1 MNSFEGK
8 SKDETEET
16 WTLMRNPPIELE
28 RNISFYLLKE
38 EFFMKKTLVSALT
51 TALVVGAASTTF
63 AAANP
68 FSDVPADH
76 WAYDAVS
83 QLAADGVIEGYGDT
97 TFRGNQNITR
107 YEMAQMIAKAM
118 AKTDVSAAD
127 KALIDKLA
135 AEFSDELNNLGVR
148 VSNLERNADMVKWNG
163 KAEYTYKSNR
173 DKDANQ
179 KKNDDQLLFR
189 LEPTAEVNSNWHVH
203 ARLDASTDLQ
213 QDNADVNGNHGDS
226 QDTTGKLKRVWAQGD
241 YNNFQVKLGK
251 FAQIDDD
258 SIFDTTFS
266 GAQVAFGNKVTFTA
280 GAGRLDADDYV
291 TTKNDV
297 VTDDAANYQY
307 AGLGYADG
315 KFVGGVD
322 YHHLNADNFDYVVH
336 KDAKSNIEDNAN
348 IWLVKAAYQFDKTNG
363 LNGFYANNTSA
374 DDFNKAWSVE
384 YDYKGAEAE
393 NKGTWGMWAAY
404 RNLGYNTALFSTY
417 DALLQGQKGWEVGAN
432 YAPFKNVVA
441 TLRYGNGKETWT
453 DDKIENLFGRVEF
466 FF

>member
-1 MNSFEGK
+1 
-8 SKDETEET
+8 
-16 WTLMRNPPIELE
+16 
-28 RNISFYLLKE
+28 
-38 EFFMKKTLVSALT
+38 MKKTLVSALT

-173 DKDANQ
+173 DKDANE
-179 KKNDDQLLFR
+179 KKNDDQLLLR
-189 LEPTAEVNSNWHVH
+189 LEPSAEVNSNWHVK
-203 ARLDASTDLQ
+203 ARLDASTDLAK
-213 QDNADVNGNHGDS
+213 DSDDSDADTAHGGT
-226 QDTTGKLKRVWAQGD
+226 QDTDVTLKRIWAQGD

-280 GAGRLDADDYV
+280 GAGRLDVDGVKVSADEKAKTSTFN
-291 TTKNDV
+291 TTKLFTGED
-297 VTDDAANYQY
+297 TANYQY

-322 YHHLNADNFDYVVH
+322 YHHLNADKIHYLGAKENSFD
-336 KDAKSNIEDNAN
+336 DTAN
-348 IWLVKAAYQFDKTNG
+348 IWLAKAAYQFDKTNG

-374 DDFNKAWSVE
+374 DDYDTAWSAQ
-384 YDYKGAEAE
+384 YNYKGAEAQ
-393 NKGTWGMWAAY
+393 NKGTWGAWAAY
-404 RNLGYNTALFSTY
+404 RYLGDNTALFSTF
-417 DALLQGQKGWEVGAN
+417 DAILAGQKGWEVGAN
-432 YAPFKNVVA
+432 YAPFKNIVA
-441 TLRYGNGKETWT
+441 TLRYGNGK
-453 DDKIENLFGRVEF
+453 DLSSDNKIENLFGRVEVF
-466 FF
+466 F

>member
-1 MNSFEGK
+1 
-8 SKDETEET
+8 
-16 WTLMRNPPIELE
+16 
-28 RNISFYLLKE
+28 
-38 EFFMKKTLVSALT
+38 MKKTLVSALT

-118 AKTDVSAAD
+118 AKSDVSAAD

-163 KAEYTYKSNR
+163 KAEYTYYSHR
-173 DKDANQ
+173 DKDAN
-179 KKNDDQLLFR
+179 KKTNDDQLLFR
-189 LEPTAEVNSNWHVH
+189 LEPSAEVNSHWHVN
-203 ARLDASTDLQ
+203 ARLDASTDLAKDNKD
-213 QDNADVNGNHGDS
+213 DNADASLRHGSDS
-226 QDTTGKLKRVWAQGD
+226 IQDTDVTLKRVWAQGN
-241 YNNFQVKLGK
+241 YGNFQVKLGK
-251 FAQIDDD
+251 FAQIDND
-258 SIFDTTFS
+258 SIFDTSFS
-266 GAQVAFGNKVTFTA
+266 GAEVQFGNKVTFTA
-280 GAGRLDADDYV
+280 GAGRQNMDADSDF
-291 TTKNDV
+291 TQKFGHNEDT
-297 VTDDAANYQY
+297 ANYQY

-322 YHHLNADNFDYVVH
+322 YHHLNADSFQY
-336 KDAKSNIEDNAN
+336 AKEDGTKQANEDNAN
-348 IWLVKAAYQFDKTNG
+348 IWLAKAAYRFDKTNA

-374 DDFNKAWSVE
+374 DELDKAWSAQ
-384 YDYKGAEAE
+384 YSYKGAEAQ
-393 NKGTWGMWAAY
+393 NKGTWGAWAAY
-404 RNLGYNTALFSTY
+404 RYLGDNTALFSTF
-417 DALLQGQKGWEVGAN
+417 DAILAGQKGWEVGAN

-441 TLRYGNGKETWT
+441 TLRYGNGKDLRT
-453 DDKIENLFGRVEF
+453 DNDIENLFGRVEVF
-466 FF
+466 F

>member
-1 MNSFEGK
+1 
-8 SKDETEET
+8 
-16 WTLMRNPPIELE
+16 
-28 RNISFYLLKE
+28 
-38 EFFMKKTLVSALT
+38 MKKTLVSALT

-173 DKDANQ
+173 DKDATDATRKQNSD
-179 KKNDDQLLFR
+179 KLLLR
-189 LEPTAEVNSNWHVH
+189 LEPTAEVNSNWHVK
-203 ARLDASTDLQ
+203 ARLDAKTDLSS
-213 QDNADVNGNHGDS
+213 DKGDDGDV
-226 QDTTGKLKRVWAQGD
+226 TLKRIWAQGN
-241 YNNFQVKLGK
+241 YGNFQTKLGK

-266 GAQVAFGNKVTFTA
+266 GAEVKFGNKVTFTA
-280 GAGRLDADDYV
+280 GAGRQNLDEDSDLNNKV
-291 TTKNDV
+291 KLTG
-297 VTDDAANYQY
+297 TDKTANYQY

-322 YHHLNADNFDYVVH
+322 YHHLNADKINYLG
-336 KDAKSNIEDNAN
+336 AKSSDDEAN
-348 IWLVKAAYQFDKTNG
+348 IWLAKAAYRFDKTNA

-374 DDFNKAWSVE
+374 DDFDKAWSAE
-384 YDYKGAEAE
+384 YDYKGAQAE
-393 NKGTWGMWAAY
+393 NKGTWGMWVAY
-404 RNLGYNTALFSTY
+404 RNLGANTALFSTF
-417 DALLQGQKGWEVGAN
+417 DAILAGQKGWEVGAN
-432 YAPFKNVVA
+432 YAPFKNIVA
-441 TLRYGNGKETWT
+441 TLRYGNGKSLLE
-453 DDKIENLFGRVEF
+453 DHDVENLFGRVEVF
-466 FF
+466 F

>member
-1 MNSFEGK
+1 
-8 SKDETEET
+8 
-16 WTLMRNPPIELE
+16 
-28 RNISFYLLKE
+28 
-38 EFFMKKTLVSALT
+38 MKKTLVSALT

-163 KAEYTYKSNR
+163 KAEYTYKSLR
-173 DKDANQ
+173 DKDTTVKEDQ
-179 KKNDDQLLFR
+179 KKNSDHLLFR

-203 ARLDASTDLQ
+203 ARLDASTEM
-213 QDNADVNGNHGDS
+213 DS
-226 QDTTGKLKRVWAQGD
+226 DSPAGTDEDKVDLKRIWAQGN
-241 YNNFQVKLGK
+241 YGNFQTKLGK

-266 GAQVAFGNKVTFTA
+266 GAEVKFGNKVTFTA
-280 GAGRLDADDYV
+280 GAGRQNLDNSKDGDSDLNKKVSVTGDDK
-291 TTKNDV
+291 T
-297 VTDDAANYQY
+297 ANYQY

-322 YHHLNADNFDYVVH
+322 YHHLNVDNFKYAVD
-336 KDAKSNIEDNAN
+336 KIGDKNGQIEDNAN
-348 IWLVKAAYQFDKTNG
+348 IWLAKAAYQFDKTNG

-374 DDFNKAWSVE
+374 DDFDNAWSAQ
-384 YDYKGAEAE
+384 YSYKGAEAQ
-393 NKGTWGMWAAY
+393 NKGTWGAWAAY
-404 RNLGYNTALFSTY
+404 RYLGQNTALFSTF
-417 DALLQGQKGWEVGAN
+417 DAILAGQKGWEVGAN
-432 YAPFKNVVA
+432 YAPFKNIVA
-441 TLRYGNGKETWT
+441 TLRYGNGKDLLT
-453 DDKIENLFGRVEF
+453 DNSIENLFGRIEVF
-466 FF
+466 F

>member
-1 MNSFEGK
+1 
-8 SKDETEET
+8 
-16 WTLMRNPPIELE
+16 
-28 RNISFYLLKE
+28 
-38 EFFMKKTLVSALT
+38 MKKTLVSALT

-163 KAEYTYKSNR
+163 KAEYTYTSNR
-173 DKDANQ
+173 NKDEHTKA
-179 KKNDDQLLFR
+179 NDDQLLFR
-189 LEPTAEVNSNWHVH
+189 LEPTAEVNSNWHVK
-203 ARLDASTDLQ
+203 ARLDATTDLAT
-213 QDNADVNGNHGDS
+213 DSSDALGKHGNS
-226 QDTTGKLKRVWAQGD
+226 QDTDVTLKRIWAQGD
-241 YNNFQVKLGK
+241 YNKFQVKLGK
-251 FAQIDDD
+251 FAPIDDD
-258 SIFDTTFS
+258 SIFDTNFS

-280 GAGRLDADDYV
+280 GAGRLSGLDDLKTV
-291 TTKNDV
+291 RKDLTTDS
-297 VTDDAANYQY
+297 AANYQY

-322 YHHLNADNFDYVVH
+322 YHHLNADSFDYVVDRNAT
-336 KDAKSNIEDNAN
+336 KGNVEDNAN
-348 IWLVKAAYQFDKTNG
+348 IWLAKAAYRFDKTNA

-374 DDFNKAWSVE
+374 DDFDKAWSAE
-384 YDYKGAEAE
+384 YDYKGAQAE
-393 NKGTWGMWAAY
+393 NKGTWGAWAAY
-404 RNLGYNTALFSTY
+404 RYLGDNTALFSTY
-417 DALLQGQKGWEVGAN
+417 DALLAGQKGWEVGAN

-441 TLRYGNGKETWT
+441 TLRYGNGKDLWNDT
-453 DDKIENLFGRVEF
+453 KIENLFGRIEMF
-466 FF
+466 F

>member
-1 MNSFEGK
+1 
-8 SKDETEET
+8 
-16 WTLMRNPPIELE
+16 MRDVPSGGLSGRKFIY
-28 RNISFYLLKE
+28 FQKE
-38 EFFMKKTLVSALT
+38 EFLMKKTLVSALT

-118 AKTDVSAAD
+118 AKSDVSAAD

-163 KAEYTYKSNR
+163 KIEYTYKSNR
-173 DKDANQ
+173 DKDVSEKDNS
-179 KKNDDQLLFR
+179 DHLLFR
-189 LEPTAEVNSNWHVH
+189 LEPTAEVNQNWHVH
-203 ARLDASTDLQ
+203 ARLDASTEM
-213 QDNADVNGNHGDS
+213 DS
-226 QDTTGKLKRVWAQGD
+226 DSPAKDTDEDKVDLKRVWAQGN

-266 GAQVAFGNKVTFTA
+266 GAEVSFGNKVTFTA
-280 GAGRLDADDYV
+280 GAGRLDVEDVNVSADEKAK
-291 TTKNDV
+291 TSTFDV
-297 VTDDAANYQY
+297 KSLFSGDKTANYQY
-307 AGLGYADG
+307 AGLGYANG
-315 KFVGGVD
+315 KFVGGAD
-322 YHHLNADNFDYVVH
+322 YHHLNADKINYLG
-336 KDAKSNIEDNAN
+336 AKSADDTAN

-374 DDFNKAWSVE
+374 DDYDNAWSAQ
-384 YDYKGAEAE
+384 YSYKGAEAE
-393 NKGTWGMWAAY
+393 NKGTWGAWAAY
-404 RNLGYNTALFSTY
+404 RYLGDNTALFSPF
-417 DALLQGQKGWEVGAN
+417 DAILAGQKGWEVGAN
-432 YAPFKNVVA
+432 YAPFKNIVA
-441 TLRYGNGKETWT
+441 TLRYGNGK
-453 DDKIENLFGRVEF
+453 DLSSDNKVENLFGRVEVF
-466 FF
+466 F

>member
-1 MNSFEGK
+1 
-8 SKDETEET
+8 
-16 WTLMRNPPIELE
+16 
-28 RNISFYLLKE
+28 
-38 EFFMKKTLVSALT
+38 MKKTLVSALT

-163 KAEYTYKSNR
+163 KAEYTYWSHR
-173 DKDANQ
+173 DKDTKDPDL
-179 KKNDDQLLFR
+179 KKHNDDQLLFR
-189 LEPTAEVNSNWHVH
+189 LEPSAEVNSNWHVN
-203 ARLDASTDLQ
+203 ARLDASTDLAK
-213 QDNADVNGNHGDS
+213 DNADVAGNHGGS
-226 QDTTGKLKRVWAQGD
+226 QDTDVKLKRIWAQGN
-241 YNNFQVKLGK
+241 YGNFQTKLGK

-266 GAQVAFGNKVTFTA
+266 GAEVKFGNKVTFTA
-280 GAGRLDADDYV
+280 GAGRLDFSNYYEDEDGNKYGPRV
-291 TTKNDV
+291 LNNGQVISK
-297 VTDDAANYQY
+297 DDAANYQY

-315 KFVGGVD
+315 KFVGGID

-336 KDAKSNIEDNAN
+336 KDAKSNLEDNAN

-374 DDFNKAWSVE
+374 DDFDKAWSVE

-453 DDKIENLFGRVEF
+453 NDKIENLFGRVELF
-466 FF
+466 F